1 LSLILSNLEENEKE
15 ITEVLYGIENT
26 VNRGIQFM
34 QNADE
39 HMDLFGEKN
48 GPSIII
54 EYPDIYKKNYIAAKN
69 RGVKIRFITEITKD
83 NIHYC
88 KEIRE
93 IVTEMRHL
101 EGLVGGIAVTE
112 KEYMTTTTLRNK
124 QLLTQVFYSNAFEVV
139 KQGQYIFNTFWEKAI
154 PAEQRIKEIEEGLEP
169 AKTKVL
175 ENQEDIYNHLKFAI
189 KRSIERNVCSSIG
202 GMKMVYDNFF
212 NFYKDIIERQK
223 IKGEGNAIKWL
234 TFIDNDKKSIELV
247 NEFLDAGI
255 QVRHIKNLPSMNF
268 SVDSKSIQAT
278 IDSMD
283 KGKLMNKLLVSNE
296 PAYVNHFNLYFQE
309 LWNNYGIDAKERIKN
324 IEEGLDH
331 DTEVILHS
339 DKALDLYLNIVQSAQ
354 SEILLIFPTPRAF
367 IRQLK
372 PIYLAKQVSKERLVK
387 VRILTPTND
396 LVEEQIKRILKE
408 KVEENDQNN
417 TYCRLDY
424 FSHRYIEIR
433 QIVKMYQTKATILV
447 SDRRESLVMELKDD
461 TKDIFIQA
469 TGHSTHSTS
478 KASVLSYVAIFENL
492 WKQSELYDEIRKSN
506 ENLMMVNEK
515 LKDNEKILK
524 EFINIAAHELKNPI
538 QPILGLSSLAKNKTT
553 DLELQTILEVII
565 RNAKKL
571 KNLSDDILDL
581 SKIESNSLTL
591 NKKEFDI
598 VELLLNLKDEYKGN
612 LKENRTKINISVKLD
627 KYNTKS
633 ITNHSNF
640 IGNNK
645 DYTMYADKNRINQVL
660 SNLFDNA
667 LRHTLE
673 GTIDVIIE
681 KKYDDNNKKE
691 LVINVKDNGRGI
703 DKEILPKLFT
713 KFATT
718 STKEGTGLGLYISK
732 SIIEV
737 HGGKIWGKNNGDRKG
752 ATFSFSLPF
761 ANDSIDCKDG
771 EK

>member
-1 LSLILSNLEENEKE
+1 LFHIEENKE

-26 VNRGIQFM
+26 VERGVRFM
-34 QNADE
+34 QNAHE
-39 HMDLFGEKN
+39 HMDLFGERN

-54 EYPDIYKKNYIAAKN
+54 EFPDIYKNNYIAAKD
-69 RGVKIRFITEITKD
+69 RGVKIRFITEITKE

-88 KEIRE
+88 KQVIE

-112 KEYMTTTTLRNK
+112 KEYMTTTTLKNK

-139 KQGQYIFNTFWEKAI
+139 KQGQYIFNTFWEKAT
-154 PAEQRIKEIEEGLEP
+154 AADQRIKEIEEGIEP
-169 AKTKVL
+169 LKTKVL
-175 ENQEDIYNHLKFAI
+175 ENQEEIYNHLRFAI
-189 KRSIERNVCSSIG
+189 RRSTERNVCSSIG
-202 GMKMVYDNFF
+202 GMKMVYDNFY
-212 NFYKDIIERQK
+212 NFYKDIIERHK
-223 IKGEGNAIKWL
+223 IKEEGNGIRWL
-234 TFIDNDKKSIELV
+234 TFIANDKECIELV
-247 NEFLDAGI
+247 KKFLEAGI
-255 QVRHIKNLPSMNF
+255 QVRHLKNMPSMNF
-268 SVDSKSIQAT
+268 SVDGKSIQAT

-309 LWNNYGIDAKERIKN
+309 LWNNFGIDAKERIRN
-324 IEEGLDH
+324 IEEGLDY
-331 DTEVILHS
+331 DTEVIIHS
-339 DKALDLYLNIVQSAQ
+339 DRTLDLYLDIVQSTQ
-354 SEILLIFPTPRAF
+354 IEILLIFPTPRAF
-367 IRQLK
+367 VRQLK
-372 PIYLAKQVSKERLVK
+372 AIHLAKQVSKERFVK

-396 LVEEQIKRILKE
+396 LVEEWIKRLLKNG
-408 KVEENDQNN
+408 VEETNQNN
-417 TYCRLDY
+417 TYCQTDY

-461 TKDIFIQA
+461 TKDIFTQA
-469 TGHSTHSTS
+469 IGHSTHSTS

-492 WKQSELYDEIRKSN
+492 WKQAELYDEIRKSN
-506 ENLMMVNEK
+506 ENLVMVNEK

-553 DLELQTILEVII
+553 DLELQTILEVIF

-591 NKKEFDI
+591 YKKEFDI
-598 VELLLNLKDEYKGN
+598 VELLLNLKDDYKGN
-612 LKENRTKINISVKLD
+612 LNENKTKINISVKLD
-627 KYNTKS
+627 KSTTKT
-633 ITNHSNF
+633 ITNPSNF
-640 IGNNK
+640 SDNNNK
-645 DYTMYADKNRINQVL
+645 GYTIYADKNRINQVMF
-660 SNLFDNA
+660 NLFNNA
-667 LRHTLE
+667 LRYTLE

-681 KKYDDNNKKE
+681 KKYDNDNKKE
-691 LVINVKDNGRGI
+691 LIINVKDDGRGI
-703 DKEILPKLFT
+703 DKEILPKLFS

-732 SIIEV
+732 NIIEA
-737 HGGKIWGKNNGDRKG
+737 HGGKIWAKNNENGQG
-752 ATFSFSLPF
+752 ATFSFSLPLTM
-761 ANDSIDCKDG
+761 
-771 EK
+771 